1 MKRAVHRN
9 RRVKL
14 MSPYRLFL
22 SAAIAFLAIS
32 FPVGAASA
40 PAKLVIAY
48 AAMSPRVAP
57 LWAAQ
62 ERGFFTKN
70 GINAELVFVRGA
82 PTLLAALSSGDMH
95 FGLTGG
101 TAVLGAS
108 VAGFNLKILAVLTN
122 RITLDLVARPG
133 VKNAEELRGKR
144 FGTAAIGGTLWMSAI
159 LGLERLGL
167 DVNRDDIRFLAIG
180 DAAVLSQALED
191 GRVDAALVDMVFSR
205 RLHDKG
211 FPILAELGRYNI
223 PISSLG
229 VVARSSY
236 IQQNSQV
243 TENLLSALL
252 EGIAFVHAP
261 GNKPATLQLLQR
273 RLRVSPSEAEEGFKD
288 MALGLD
294 RKPYPSLEGLR
305 NIQRLMKI
313 RNPKVENTKVEEL
326 VDDRILRK
334 LDESGFI
341 DRLYNTSPA
350 H

>member
-1 MKRAVHRN
+1 MSRHRLLLAAV
-9 RRVKL
+9 
-14 MSPYRLFL
+14 
-22 SAAIAFLAIS
+22 AFLASS

-108 VAGFNLKILAVLTN
+108 VAGFDLKILAILTN

-133 VKNAEELRGKR
+133 IKNAEELRGKR

-211 FPILAELGRYNI
+211 FPILAELGKYNI

-243 TENLLSALL
+243 TENLMSALL

-261 GNKPATLQLLQR
+261 SNKPATLQLLQR
-273 RLRVSPSEAEEGFKD
+273 RLRVSASEAEEGFKD
-288 MALGLD
+288 MAFGLD

-305 NIQRLMKI
+305 NIQRLMKL

-341 DRLYNTSPA
+341 DRLYNASPA

>member
-9 RRVKL
+9 RRIKL
-14 MSPYRLFL
+14 MSRYRLFL
-22 SAAIAFLAIS
+22 LAAIAFLAIS
-32 FPVGAASA
+32 FHVGAASA

-62 ERGFFTKN
+62 DRGFFTKN

-82 PTLLAALSSGDMH
+82 PTLLPALSSGDMH

-108 VAGFNLKILAVLTN
+108 VAGFDLKILAVLTN
-122 RITLDLVARPG
+122 RVTLDLVARPG
-133 VKNAEELRGKR
+133 IKNAQELRGKR

-159 LGLERLGL
+159 LGLEHMGL

-180 DAAVLSQALED
+180 DAAVLTQALED

-211 FPILAELGRYNI
+211 FSILAELGKYNI
-223 PISSLG
+223 PIASLG

-236 IQQNSQV
+236 IDQNAQT
-243 TENLLSALL
+243 TENLLRALL

-261 GNKPATLQLLQR
+261 GNKSATLQLLQR

-326 VDDRILRK
+326 VDNRILRK

-341 DRLYNTSPA
+341 DRLYNSGRA
-350 H
+350 Q

>member
-1 MKRAVHRN
+1 MIR
-9 RRVKL
+9 
-14 MSPYRLFL
+14 YRLFFL
-22 SAAIAFLAIS
+22 AAAAILTTN
-32 FPVGAASA
+32 FPIGAAAA
-40 PAKLVIAY
+40 PVKLVIAY

-62 ERGFFTKN
+62 ERGFFSKH

-101 TAVLGAS
+101 TAVLGAT
-108 VAGFNLKILAVLTN
+108 VAGLDLKILAILTN

-133 VKNAEELRGKR
+133 IKNTEELRGRR

-159 LGLERLGL
+159 LGLEHVGL

-180 DAAVLSQALED
+180 DAAVLTQAIED
-191 GRVDAALVDMVFSR
+191 GRVDAALVDIVFSR
-205 RLHDKG
+205 RLRDKG
-211 FPILAELGRYNI
+211 FSILAELGKYNI
-223 PISSLG
+223 PIASLG
-229 VVARSSY
+229 VVGRSSY

-243 TENLLSALL
+243 TENLMRALL

-261 GNKPATLQLLQR
+261 ANKPATLQLLQR
-273 RLRVSPSEAEEGFKD
+273 RLRITPSEAEEGFKD

-313 RNPKVENTKVEEL
+313 RNPKVENTKLEEL

-334 LDESGFI
+334 LDETGFI
-341 DRLYNTSPA
+341 DRLYNPSPA
-350 H
+350 Q

>member
-1 MKRAVHRN
+1 
-9 RRVKL
+9 
-14 MSPYRLFL
+14 MSRYRLFL
-22 SAAIAFLAIS
+22 LAAVAFLANS

-101 TAVLGAS
+101 TAVLGAA
-108 VAGFNLKILAVLTN
+108 VAGFDLKILAVLTN
-122 RITLDLVARPG
+122 QVTLDLVARPG
-133 VKNAEELRGKR
+133 IKSVEELRGKR

-211 FPILAELGRYNI
+211 FPILAELGKYNI

-243 TENLLSALL
+243 TENLMSALL

-341 DRLYNTSPA
+341 DRLYNASPA